1 MLGQYKHGQCL
12 EKLPSKT
19 TLYQKTFMQPKG
31 AEKKKISQA
40 TVREHCVVRSAR
52 LPKQLKHAYWS
63 PAEINH
69 ISFFFL
75 LPLPLGCVKVCF
87 TGQPREYFLEQTD
100 VSYRSNIKN
109 VCVCVCVF
117 FWGRN
122 CNTTINAHCR
132 DEKHACA
139 PTISVSK
146 NSAGTACS
154 CWYTFP
160 WASA

>member
-1 MLGQYKHGQCL
+1 MRTSDLRPKCL
-12 EKLPSKT
+12 ASINMVSAWRNCPVKQLCTRRPSCS
-19 TLYQKTFMQPKG
+19 QK
-31 AEKKKISQA
+31 ERRKKKISQA

-117 FWGRN
+117 FWG
-122 CNTTINAHCR
+122 
-132 DEKHACA
+132 
-139 PTISVSK
+139 P
-146 NSAGTACS
+146 
-154 CWYTFP
+154 
-160 WASA
+160 